1 MHDRPFSPAGA
12 EIMAQAFDAYGD
24 WLTQFCEE
32 LEAVEPTQLPIA
44 YGYWCEGI
52 DIDTAVL
59 MVS

>member
-1 MHDRPFSPAGA
+1 MHDRPFSPAAA
-12 EIMAQAFDAYGD
+12 EIAAQAFDLYGD
-24 WLTQFCEE
+24 WLTKYCGE
-32 LEAVEPTQLPIA
+32 LEDVEPEDRPTV